1 VRVGRRAALLMA
13 LLLAL
18 SVAGC
23 AVGAHRPAPEVVVGS
38 APDSESRLL
47 AALYVS
53 ALRSYGF
60 SARAETDADPIAK
73 LDSGAFTVVP
83 AFTGTVL
90 QRLKP
95 GVAVTTDSGVYRA
108 MIAMLPEGIV
118 AGDYT
123 ASAEDKPA
131 LVVTPA
137 TAAAWGGKD
146 LSALAGHC
154 DGLVVGIVAGS
165 HAPAWVGTCRMPT
178 PREFPG
184 AAQLWAALRAGQL
197 TAAWT
202 TTADPEVP
210 ADLVMLADV
219 KPPLIQAENVV
230 PLYRRNALTDR
241 QLLALNEV
249 AGVLDTAALTEMRRR
264 VAGGAEPQ
272 PVADG
277 WMSEHP
283 LGRS

>member
-1 VRVGRRAALLMA
+1 
-13 LLLAL
+13 
-18 SVAGC
+18 
-23 AVGAHRPAPEVVVGS
+23 VVVGAS
-38 APDSESRLL
+38 PDSESRLL
-47 AALYVS
+47 ADVYVS

-60 SARAETDADPIAK
+60 AARSETADDPMAK

-83 AFTGTVL
+83 AFTGRVL

-95 GVAVTTDSGVYRA
+95 GVAVTSDSQVYRA
-108 MIAMLPEGIV
+108 MIAMLPEGVV

-123 ASAEDKPA
+123 ISAEDKPA

-137 TAAAWGGKD
+137 TAAAWGKE

-154 DGLVVGIVAGS
+154 DGLVVGIGAGS
-165 HAPAWVGTCRMPT
+165 HAPPWVGTCRLPD
-178 PREFPG
+178 PRAFPG
-184 AAQLWAALRAGQL
+184 GAEMWAALRAGQL
-197 TAAWT
+197 TMAWT

-210 ADLVMLADV
+210 ADLVVLTDA

-230 PLYRRNALTDR
+230 PLHRRNALTDR
-241 QLLALNEV
+241 QVLALNEV

-264 VAGGAEPQ
+264 VAGGADPQ
-272 PVADG
+272 AVADG
-277 WMSEHP
+277 WLGEHP